1 MKNIFVLLLVYI
13 FISITPN
20 FAQKGS
26 ISGKV
31 IDKVSKEPLIGVNV
45 IVLGTEFGAATDI
58 EGNYEIKNLD
68 VGIYQVKATFIGYEP
83 GIKTDVVVNSAITSF
98 VDFELLQ
105 SAVELDY
112 VLVEADYFDI
122 NTTEVISVSSFN
134 YEEIRRSP
142 GGFEDVIRALSILPG
157 ISQVSAGRN
166 DLIVRGGAPSENLF
180 IVDGFIVPNINHFG
194 TQGATGGPLS
204 YVNLDFVSNTT
215 FSSGGFSAIYGDKL
229 SSVLEIK
236 LREGR
241 NDKLG
246 GKATISATQFGL
258 NLEGPI
264 SKYNNFFL
272 SVRRSYLDFIFDAA
286 GFNFVPEYWDAITK
300 FNHNFDTK
308 NKLSFLFVGAFDR
321 VKFNNNSKEDIE
333 DNSRILGTNQNQYLV
348 GLSYQRLIKDGFYT
362 LSLSRNFVDY
372 DSFQKDTSLNPI
384 FTNKSREQENELKF
398 DFVYK
403 LDPSSEINIGAS
415 GKYIKFDTDIFF
427 PPYTTTFGE
436 ILEINEL
443 TSAERYYKASIY
455 SQYSKLCCNDNIRFN
470 FGVRLDYFN
479 AIEEKLYFSPRFSTS
494 YNLTDFT
501 TINFAIGIYHQFPS
515 YIWLQANKENKNL
528 KAIRVNQYI
537 VGIEQRLRKDVLAK
551 VELYYKDY
559 HNYPTS
565 VLRPYI
571 VLANTGAGYTGTND
585 NFASFGLEPL
595 VSTGVGYSNGIEFS
609 VQKKSSDIP
618 HYALFSL
625 TYNISKFKGLDD
637 VERPNLYDQR
647 WIVNLVFGYVFDE
660 HWETSFKF
668 RLATGNPY
676 TPFNN
681 DGTQSVEKYNTERFD
696 ALHSLDVRVDRR
708 WDFNG
713 WSLITYLDIQNIY
726 NNKYSNN
733 LRWNRE
739 KQIAENESSIGILP
753 SIGVS
758 LIF

>member
-1 MKNIFVLLLVYI
+1 MTKKVLKFLFLFIIAFQANIAQRGN
-13 FISITPN
+13 IT
-20 FAQKGS
+20 
-26 ISGKV
+26 GKV
-31 IDKVSKEPLIGVNV
+31 VDRVSKEPLIGVNV
-45 IVLGTEFGAATDI
+45 IVIGTDFGAATDI
-58 EGNYEIKNLD
+58 QGYFEIRNIPI
-68 VGIYQVKATFIGYEP
+68 GTYQVRASFIGYEP
-83 GIKTDVVVNSAITSF
+83 GIRTDVVVNSAMSAMI
-98 VDFELLQ
+98 DFDLLQ

-112 VLVEADYFDI
+112 VVVEADYFDI
-122 NTTEVISVSSFN
+122 NTTEVISVTSFG

-180 IVDGFIVPNINHFG
+180 IVDGFVVPNINHFG

-204 YVNLDFVSNTT
+204 FINLDFVSNTT
-215 FSSGGFSAIYGDKL
+215 FSTGGFSSIYGDKL
-229 SSVLEIK
+229 SSVLELS

-241 NDKLG
+241 KDKLG

-264 SKYNNFFL
+264 SDNQRFFF
-272 SVRRSYLDFIFDAA
+272 SARRSYLDFIFDAA
-286 GFNFVPEYWDAITK
+286 GFNFVPEYWDVIAK
-300 FNHNFDTK
+300 YNYNFNTT
-308 NKLSFLFVGAFDR
+308 NKLSFLFISAFDR

-333 DNSRILGTNQNQYLV
+333 DNSRILGTNQNQYLA
-348 GLSYQRLIKDGFYT
+348 GLSYQHLIKDGFYT
-362 LSLSRNFVDY
+362 ISLSRNFVDY
-372 DSFQKDTSLNPI
+372 DSFQKDTLFNPI

-398 DFVYK
+398 DLVYK
-403 LDPSSEINIGAS
+403 LDRTSELNLGAS
-415 GKYIKFDTDIFF
+415 GKYIKFNADVFF

-436 ILEINEL
+436 TLEVNEL
-443 TSAERYYKASIY
+443 SSAKKYYKASVY
-455 SQYSKLCCNDNIRFN
+455 SQYSKMCCNDNIRFN
-470 FGVRLDYFN
+470 FGLRLDYFN
-479 AIEEKLYFSPRFSTS
+479 AIEEKIYFSPRFSTA
-494 YNLTDFT
+494 YYLTDLT
-501 TINFAIGIYHQFPS
+501 TLNFAIGIYHQFPS
-515 YIWLQANKENKNL
+515 YIWLQANEANKNL

-537 VGIEQRLRKDVLAK
+537 VGIDQRLRKDVRAK
-551 VELYYKDY
+551 LEFYYKDY

-585 NFASFGLEPL
+585 NFATFGLEQL
-595 VSTGVGYSNGIEFS
+595 VSSGIGYSNGIEFS

-625 TYNISKFKGLDD
+625 TYNVSKFTGLDEI
-637 VERPNLYDQR
+637 ERYSLYDQR
-647 WIVNLVFGYVFDE
+647 WIVNLVFGYVFDKN
-660 HWETSFKF
+660 WETSFKF

-696 ALHSLDVRVDRR
+696 ALHSLDVRVDKR

-733 LRWNRE
+733 LRWDRE

-758 LIF
+758 LMF